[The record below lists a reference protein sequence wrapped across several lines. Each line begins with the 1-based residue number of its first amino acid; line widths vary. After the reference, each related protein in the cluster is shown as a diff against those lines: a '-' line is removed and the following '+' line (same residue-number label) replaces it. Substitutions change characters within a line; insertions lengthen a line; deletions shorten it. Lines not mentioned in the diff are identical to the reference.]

1 MGRFIEWIEYNSITF
16 MKSYTWTEW
25 IYIIVP
31 KIGSMY
37 THIDFIFIYIYV
49 YIYWITDILDL
60 NIGSEYG
67 SMDLVKFIGKNSWRL
82 LLIPKNQTWPLWG
95 THMFIHLCWGKRP
108 FFLIGTKLCPLQ
120 RGATRSLC
128 CERTAQHLTL
138 PLSRKKGG
146 RYLGME
152 RSSGLSPCS
161 GALPCAEGSIEG

>member
-1 MGRFIEWIEYNSITF
+1 MNWVNLFF
-16 MKSYTWTEW
+16 
-25 IYIIVP
+25 IVP

-37 THIDFIFIYIYV
+37 THIDFIFIYIY
-49 YIYWITDILDL
+49 WITDILDL

-67 SMDLVKFIGKNSWRL
+67 SMNLVKFIGKNSWR

-138 PLSRKKGG
+138 PLSRKKAVVIWEWNAH
-146 RYLGME
+146 RV
-152 RSSGLSPCS
+152 S
-161 GALPCAEGSIEG
+161 LPVVEHCPVPKDP